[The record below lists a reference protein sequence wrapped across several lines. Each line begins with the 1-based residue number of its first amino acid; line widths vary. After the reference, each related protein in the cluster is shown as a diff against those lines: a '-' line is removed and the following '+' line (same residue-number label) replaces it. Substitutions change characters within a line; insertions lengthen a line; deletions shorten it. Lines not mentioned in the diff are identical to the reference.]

1 MRQMFASATLQLTAW
16 YLLVIMVVSLLF
28 SGLIFELSTNEI
40 SSRLE
45 QFQIRLEGGQTL
57 VLPGTTTLNE
67 VRIHQTREAK
77 VSIFFGLLY
86 MNLSVLGIGGIV
98 SFLLARR
105 TLRPIEAAHEAQ
117 SRFTSDASHELKT
130 PLAIMKSEIQVALR
144 DKNITP
150 KELRQTLESNLEEV
164 DKLAGLSQTLLQL
177 SRLDYSDIS
186 RGERVNLTAI
196 LTSAIATF
204 SSERKRKITFRHPK
218 NAVVMDGNITMIG
231 DLVAILLDNALKY
244 SPADTAVSV
253 ALSSNGRTA
262 RLAVSNE
269 GPGINPEDLPHIFKR
284 FYRADRS
291 RTSHQTT
298 KSYGL
303 GLSLARKIV
312 ELHDGQIQA
321 SSTPGRLTTFRVS
334 LPHVRKNR

>member
-28 SGLIFELSTNEI
+28 SALIFELSTNEI

-57 VLPGTTTLNE
+57 VLPGATTLNE
-67 VRIHQTREAK
+67 VRMHQTREAK

-130 PLAIMKSEIQVALR
+130 PLAVMKSEIQVALR
-144 DKNITP
+144 DKNITSA
-150 KELRQTLESNLEEV
+150 ELREILLSNLEEV
-164 DKLAGLSQTLLQL
+164 DKLAELSQTLLQL
-177 SRLDYSDIS
+177 SRLDYSDIP
-186 RGERVNLTAI
+186 RGERVNLSTI
-196 LTSAIATF
+196 LASAVKAFSGEKSRQIKFHRPKTS
-204 SSERKRKITFRHPK
+204 
-218 NAVVMDGNITMIG
+218 VLMDGNIAMIG
-231 DLVAILLDNALKY
+231 DLINILLDNALKY
-244 SPADTAVSV
+244 SPTDTAVAV
-253 ALSSNGRTA
+253 TLSSNGRTA
-262 RLAVSNE
+262 KLEVSNA
-269 GPGINPEDLPHIFKR
+269 GPGISPEDLPHIFKR

-291 RTSHQTT
+291 RTSHQTA
-298 KSYGL
+298 KGYGL
-303 GLSLARKIV
+303 GLSLAKKIV
-312 ELHDGQIQA
+312 ELHDGQIQVT
-321 SSTPGRLTTFRVS
+321 SNPGKITTFRVS